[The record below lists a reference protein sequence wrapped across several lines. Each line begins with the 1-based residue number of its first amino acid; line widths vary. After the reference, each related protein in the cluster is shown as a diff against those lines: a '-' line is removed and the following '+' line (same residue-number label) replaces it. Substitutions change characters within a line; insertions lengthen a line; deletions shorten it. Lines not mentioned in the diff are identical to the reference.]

1 MIGRASRVG
10 SPPASPA
17 ANHRGRVWEPFQ
29 GSHIRSTFAILL
41 SAAFALAAG
50 WLGWH
55 SVLAGAQPLGDESA
69 YLCAFAATRKGLDP
83 YLACPRFF
91 YLPAFAWLGAL
102 AERLLGEPAVRA
114 ILRGSILGGS
124 AVVAAIAAAW
134 TRWPARVQV
143 GAAVACMFLPPV
155 AESIEV
161 GNLSPVVAALTLLA
175 LSTWSTLP
183 VLAGLLLGAG
193 IVVKPI
199 AVVVLVVMA
208 AVSGRERRRAWLAV
222 SIAVM
227 LVGLA
232 TWPWRD
238 RLMALSSFAE
248 VQVQAHHRIALVR
261 VLSTFGLRVP
271 PGLVAGLVAIL
282 AALAVRW
289 RAPASSEGRVQRV
302 ATVAICASLLATP
315 VVWNHTF
322 VLAFPLLTLA
332 LATALRAAREPHA
345 MDRRRSL
352 LDLLLVIIGV
362 LLVLASD
369 ASGDL
374 GLEPMSIAGVLPTLL
389 PLLAPGALAL
399 YLGTRDHGGRHVWFA
414 GGASSR

>member
-1 MIGRASRVG
+1 MIRRALSE
-10 SPPASPA
+10 SP
-17 ANHRGRVWEPFQ
+17 F
-29 GSHIRSTFAILL
+29 LL
-41 SAAFALAAG
+41 SAALAAAVG

-55 SVLAGAQPLGDESA
+55 SVLVAAQPLGDESA
-69 YLCAFAATRKGLDP
+69 YLCAFAAARKGFDP

-91 YLPAFAWLGAL
+91 YLPAFAWLGSV

-114 ILRGSILGGS
+114 ILRGCILGGS

-134 TRWPARVQV
+134 TGWPARVQV
-143 GAAVACMFLPPV
+143 GVAMACMFLPPV
-155 AESIEV
+155 AEGMEV

-199 AVVVLVVMA
+199 AAVVVVVMA
-208 AVSGRERRRAWLAV
+208 AASGRERRRAWLAV
-222 SIAVM
+222 QIA
-227 LVGLA
+227 LVLFGAAL
-232 TWPWRD
+232 WPWWD
-238 RLMALSSFAE
+238 RLMALPSFAE
-248 VQVQAHHRIALVR
+248 VQMQAHHRIALVR
-261 VLSTFGLRVP
+261 VLSTFGLHIPAGV
-271 PGLVAGLVAIL
+271 VAGLVAIL

-322 VLAFPLLTLA
+322 VLAFPLMTLA
-332 LATALRAAREPHA
+332 LATALGAARERHPIN
-345 MDRRRSL
+345 RRRSQL
-352 LDLLLVIIGV
+352 NLLLVIIGV
-362 LLVLASD
+362 LSVLASD

-374 GLEPMSIAGVLPTLL
+374 GLEPTSIVGMLPTLL

-399 YLGTRDHGGRHVWFA
+399 YLGTRVHGARAAAQPDRCADFGS
-414 GGASSR
+414 G